1 MKNVKLVRSRKD
13 KMLCG
18 IFGGLSPLLNIDS
31 TILRLAYALITIFTG
46 VMPGVF
52 IYFLCAIIIPLEDK
66 DDQEGSSATE

>member
-31 TILRLAYALITIFTG
+31 TILRVAYALTTLFTG
-46 VMPGVF
+46 VFPGVC
-52 IYFLCAIIIPLEDK
+52 IYILCALIIPLEDK
-66 DDQEGSSATE
+66 EDPEGSSVTE